1 MRIIKVLSVL
11 LSISLGANMFLLW
24 QWHKREHTNI
34 APPNTQSI
42 NSLPSH
48 AWSQHEAKNITN
60 EPFEHAQSQQ
70 SRQATPNPSNQ
81 NSRFTVLE
89 NLAATQQYTQL
100 EFEISAYLRDYPND
114 LNALLLEAET
124 YLHTKPLSMAILH
137 YKDLLNLPLS
147 DAQIDEIEK
156 LISVNTSRV
165 IQQFSGDGAWD
176 LLAEFLE
183 PLLQV
188 DPINRSYILALARAY
203 GMQTQ
208 ISLMDNVLAA
218 LPADDPRAQ
227 RLRENVM
234 ARLNLNE
241 KATIDDAY
249 IDNKGEVNARIPD
262 LILHKNRGQFVAEAA
277 LAHVRAS
284 LLVDTGASTSAIS
297 ERKFLR
303 IRPRDKSFLG
313 QFTVNTAGGSI
324 QAPIYKIKTITVA
337 GQTLKDMSVLV
348 LPSAHLSRYDGLLGM
363 NVLSQFDVVFD
374 AKQETVNMFAKQ

>member
-1 MRIIKVLSVL
+1 MRIIKILSVL

-24 QWHKREHTNI
+24 QWHHHGQTNI
-34 APPNTQSI
+34 ALPNTKPI
-42 NSLPSH
+42 NSFPSH
-48 AWSQHEAKNITN
+48 AWSQRKLEGITT
-60 EPFEHAQSQQ
+60 ETVEQTHIQQ
-70 SRQATPNPSNQ
+70 TLQTTHNVTNQ
-81 NSRFTVLE
+81 HTRFAILE

-100 EFEISAYLRDYPND
+100 EFEISAYLRDFPND

-147 DAQIDEIEK
+147 DAQIADIEK

-208 ISLMDNVLAA
+208 LNLMDNVLAA
-218 LPADDPRAQ
+218 LPTDDPRAQ

-234 ARLNLNE
+234 ARLNRNNQ
-241 KATIDDAY
+241 ATIDDAY
-249 IDNKGEVNARIPD
+249 IDNKSEVNARAPD
-262 LILHKNRGQFVAEAA
+262 LILHKDKGQFVAETV
-277 LAHVRAS
+277 LANIRAR

-324 QAPIYKIKTITVA
+324 QAPIYKIKTFTVA
-337 GQTLKDMSVLV
+337 GQTLKNMSVLV

-363 NVLSQFDVVFD
+363 NVLSQFDVEFD
-374 AKQETVNMFAKQ
+374 AEQATVKMFAKQ

>member
-24 QWHKREHTNI
+24 QWHHREQTNI
-34 APPNTQSI
+34 TPPTAKPI
-42 NSLPSH
+42 NSLPNH
-48 AWSQHEAKNITN
+48 AWSQTDIDSITN
-60 EPFEHAQSQQ
+60 APVQQ
-70 SRQATPNPSNQ
+70 TQRQHRLPTTPNVANQ
-81 NSRFTVLE
+81 HTRFAVLE

-188 DPINRSYILALARAY
+188 DPINRNYILALARAY

-218 LPADDPRAQ
+218 LPADDSRAQ
-227 RLRENVM
+227 RLRENVI
-234 ARLNLNE
+234 ARLNLNDQ
-241 KATIDDAY
+241 ATIDDAY
-249 IDNKGEVNARIPD
+249 IDNKGEVNARTPD
-262 LILHKNRGQFVAEAA
+262 LILHKNKGQFIAEAA
-277 LAHVRAS
+277 LANVRAS

-324 QAPIYKIKTITVA
+324 QAPIYKIKTLTVA

-363 NVLSQFDVVFD
+363 NILSQFDVEFD
-374 AKQETVNMFAKQ
+374 AKQATVKVFAKQ